1 MRIWKQLLLSIV
13 VLFAGLCL
21 LIFVSADAA
30 RSLVGMGVPA
40 RLVGLIQPAAIDAQ
54 KTAQSDN
61 PARNG
66 QGAAQ
71 GAGQGQGAGQSGGQ
85 GGGQAGGQGGGQRAT
100 LVAVRPVVTAT
111 INDRLTAIGSGV
123 AIQSVVVMP
132 QATGTIDEILVR
144 AGQKVTKGQV
154 LARLDD
160 DEQLIE
166 RDKAQVALR
175 SAVEKAASYKNLQSV
190 TRLDALDAQIAEEAA
205 KLALS
210 TARLNLKRREITA
223 PIDGVA
229 GIVPANVGDNVTTQ
243 TSIVTLD
250 DRSEILVDF
259 YAPERFITQIET
271 GASFEATSV
280 SRPGQ
285 VFKGVIDSVDNRVD
299 AASRTV
305 RIRGRI
311 DNPTDLL
318 RAGMSFQVAMRFAGE
333 SYPAVD
339 PLSVQWDAEGAF
351 VWKVA
356 DSKAQKVRV
365 SVIQRNPDTVLVQ
378 APLKPDDRIVTEGL
392 QRVREGQPV
401 RIQGEPQRVAEAATR

>member
-1 MRIWKQLLLSIV
+1 M
-13 VLFAGLCL
+13 
-21 LIFVSADAA
+21 
-30 RSLVGMGVPA
+30 
-40 RLVGLIQPAAIDAQ
+40 
-54 KTAQSDN
+54 
-61 PARNG
+61 
-66 QGAAQ
+66 
-71 GAGQGQGAGQSGGQ
+71 
-85 GGGQAGGQGGGQRAT
+85 
-100 LVAVRPVVTAT
+100 TAT

-210 TARLNLKRREITA
+210 TAQLNLKRREITA

-250 DRSEILVDF
+250 D
-259 YAPERFITQIET
+259 
-271 GASFEATSV
+271 
-280 SRPGQ
+280 
-285 VFKGVIDSVDNRVD
+285 
-299 AASRTV
+299 
-305 RIRGRI
+305 
-311 DNPTDLL
+311 L
-318 RAGMSFQVAMRFAGE
+318 RAQPGTIERMKREFLAVSASTDFTTVSIDLDVVNASAGPGVSAPPADGLSAEELVRFSDVIGRSSKVQMLDLMEHAPPFDENAKTARLAALCLWRFLAGVAAR
-333 SYPAVD
+333 
-339 PLSVQWDAEGAF
+339 
-351 VWKVA
+351 
-356 DSKAQKVRV
+356 
-365 SVIQRNPDTVLVQ
+365 
-378 APLKPDDRIVTEGL
+378 
-392 QRVREGQPV
+392 
-401 RIQGEPQRVAEAATR
+401 